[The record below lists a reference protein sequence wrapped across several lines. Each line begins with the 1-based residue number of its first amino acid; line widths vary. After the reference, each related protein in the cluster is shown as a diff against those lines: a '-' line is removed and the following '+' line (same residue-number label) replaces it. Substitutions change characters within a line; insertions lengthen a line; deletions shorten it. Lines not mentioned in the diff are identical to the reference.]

1 MIIRFIVYNFLF
13 ILTLANINFAQD
25 QFITLTETD
34 SIKIDSIS
42 ISGNDITEE
51 FVILREINI
60 QEGDFVKNKTLDF
73 NEERIFSLGLFNK
86 VKINII
92 NRTSFVEMNIEV
104 AESWYVYPLPFL
116 KLRDNTIA
124 RATYGLIVIYKNFR
138 GRNETIKAVVTAGL
152 DPTYGLSY
160 YNPTLLTGS
169 DLMLEVDFGY
179 VTRRNRNLIAENA
192 FGESF
197 DFRYILGSVSLG
209 YRFNLFHTIS
219 QMTAFEYNEL
229 PNEVAHLSASKT
241 NIDRI
246 LSLGVGYSFDSR
258 NLKQFSDDGN
268 FSTVLFTHKGFDLNN
283 ISYNL
288 FKADLRQYKSI
299 VDDLSFKL
307 RGLYR
312 HTFGDQIPFY
322 GLSLLGDIEN
332 IRGHKFRRREGN
344 NYILT
349 SFELNYPIVKEWN
362 LSLDLP
368 LLPKQLTSA
377 RIALFANIFLDSGT
391 TYNNGESISLK
402 RFDSG
407 YGFGITLLILPYNA
421 FRFEYAFD
429 EFGQGEFLIE
439 SGFSF

>member
-1 MIIRFIVYNFLF
+1 MIIRFILHNILF
-13 ILTLANINFAQD
+13 ILTFANITFAQD
-25 QFITLTETD
+25 QFITLTEID
-34 SIKIDSIS
+34 SIQIDSIS
-42 ISGNDITEE
+42 ITGNDITED
-51 FVILREINI
+51 FIILREINI
-60 QEGDFVKNKTLDF
+60 EETEFVNNKILDF
-73 NEERIFSLGLFNK
+73 NQERIFSLGLFNK
-86 VKINII
+86 VKINLID
-92 NRTSFVEMNIEV
+92 RSSFVEMNIEV
-104 AESWYVYPLPFL
+104 AESWYIYPLPFL

-124 RATYGLIVIYKNFR
+124 RATYGLIVLYKNFR

-160 YNPTLLTGS
+160 YNPVLLTGS
-169 DLMLEVDFGY
+169 DLMLEIDMGY

-192 FGESF
+192 FGDSF
-197 DFRYILGSVSLG
+197 DFRYILGSISLG
-209 YRFNLFHTIS
+209 YRFNLFHTVS

-246 LSLGVGYSFDSR
+246 LSLGAAYSFDSR

-268 FSTVLFTHKGFDLNN
+268 FSTVLYTHKGFGINN

-299 VDDLSFKL
+299 VDGLSFKL
-307 RGLYR
+307 RGVYR

-377 RIALFANIFLDSGT
+377 RIALFTNIFVDSGT
-391 TYNNGESISLK
+391 TYNNGEPISLK

-421 FRFEYAFD
+421 FRFEYAID